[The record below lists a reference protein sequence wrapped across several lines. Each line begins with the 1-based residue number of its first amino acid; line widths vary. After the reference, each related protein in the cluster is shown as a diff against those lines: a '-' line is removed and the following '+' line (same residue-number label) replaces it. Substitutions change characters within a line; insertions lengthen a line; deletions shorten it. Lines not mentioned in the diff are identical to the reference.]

1 MGTPTTFDPYFKW
14 LGIPRT
20 EQPPNHYRLLGVNLF
35 EGDREV
41 IESGAEQ
48 RTNYLR
54 TFQNGPS
61 NEPSQKLLKEI
72 AAARLCLLNSD
83 RKFEYDDR
91 LRLRLAIRGP
101 PGIRLGQVAGLFPK
115 ISIPAVEASSAVGRS
130 DSFVNSWTPPCLSR
144 ETLDTNDE
152 PGAVELESLGISAEA
167 IRRRHRTAN
176 RPPIIPLVGPMYFV
190 VGVLLGALL
199 TSVAHKMI
207 DADGRASG
215 APHVV
220 AADSSPGDGPR
231 QQRTSDKEKTRNVQR

>member
-1 MGTPTTFDPYFKW
+1 MGVSTKFDPYYKW
-14 LGIPRT
+14 LGIPQT
-20 EQPPNHYRLLGVNLF
+20 EQPPNYYRLLGVNLF
-35 EGDREV
+35 ESDCEV
-41 IESGAEQ
+41 IESGANQ
-48 RTNYLR
+48 RMHYLR
-54 TFQNGPS
+54 TFQNGPN
-61 NEPSQKLLKEI
+61 NEPSQKLLNEI
-72 AAARLCLLNSD
+72 AAARLCLLNPD

-91 LRLRLAIRGP
+91 LRLRLAVRGSAS
-101 PGIRLGQVAGLFPK
+101 IRLRQIAGLFPK
-115 ISIPAVEASSAVGRS
+115 ISIPSIEAAAVDRS
-130 DSFVNSWTPPCLSR
+130 DNLSWTPPCSSR
-144 ETLDTNDE
+144 EILDTNDP
-152 PGAVELESLGISAEA
+152 PGAVELESLGIFAPEV
-167 IRRRHRTAN
+167 RHRHPTAN